1 MCRLYD
7 VTRAGFYAW
16 RNRKPAP
23 AKAANAALLERISAV
38 HRDSGNTYGSPRV
51 HQALRQQGHRVG
63 RHRVAH
69 LMRTHHLRGRQST
82 LYRAN
87 AANYAFFASVPNRQL
102 KTLAQRPDQ
111 VWVGDITYLKVGT
124 EWRYLAVVMD
134 KCTRRIVGWSLGKN
148 KTTAL
153 TLRALDRAVYNRRPK
168 PGLVFHS
175 DRGIEYAAYSFRQ
188 RLADLGV
195 TQSMNR
201 PCRMNDNAHMESFFH
216 SMKADA
222 FHGKRFEN
230 ESMLKRSVQTYMPFY
245 NHTRLHSAL
254 NYVSPATFEQS
265 LARK

>member
-1 MCRLYD
+1 MCRLYG

-16 RNRKPAP
+16 RSRSPSFRASGNE
-23 AKAANAALLERISAV
+23 ALLERISAI

-51 HQALRQQGHRVG
+51 HQALRRQGHRVG
-63 RHRVAH
+63 RHRVAR
-69 LMRTHHLRGRQST
+69 LMRKHRLRARQST

-102 KTLAQRPDQ
+102 KALAQQPDQ

-153 TLRALDRAVYNRRPK
+153 TLKAFERAVHNRRPK
-168 PGLVFHS
+168 PGLIFHS
-175 DRGIEYAAYSFRQ
+175 DRGIEYAAYSYRQ
-188 RLADLGV
+188 RLAELGV

-222 FHGKRFEN
+222 FHGKRFDDDH
-230 ESMLKRSVQTYMPFY
+230 SLKRSVQAYMPFY
-245 NHTRLHSAL
+245 NKSRLHSAL
-254 NYVSPATFEQS
+254 NYVSPATYEQL